1 MKNLD
6 PVWNIFCAYLFLIF
20 FILLAGGISA
30 QTPCEEDICVVEFN
44 AGWNKVNGVDYLS
57 KLTDCG
63 VKKISIDEGT
73 WQKEYGII
81 VVPTIIVFN
90 GEEVKRF
97 QADLSFKMAATR
109 EDIQEVVDEIIM
121 SDF

>member
-1 MKNLD
+1 MKKID
-6 PVWNIFCAYLFLIF
+6 CVWNIFLGYLILIF
-20 FILLAGGISA
+20 FILLAGGLSA

-44 AGWNKVNGVDYLS
+44 AGWNESNSANYLD

-63 VKKISIDEGT
+63 IKRILIDKGD
-73 WQKEYGII
+73 WQKKYGII

-90 GEEVKRF
+90 GEEVKRW
-97 QADLSFKMAATR
+97 QADLSFKMLATR
-109 EDIQEVVDEIIM
+109 EEVQEVVDEIIM

>member
-1 MKNLD
+1 MKYTTCK
-6 PVWNIFCAYLFLIF
+6 IFGIYCLVLFLM
-20 FILLAGGISA
+20 ILCSSASA
-30 QTPCEEDICVVEFN
+30 QSLCDEDICVVEFN
-44 AGWNKVNGVDYLS
+44 AGWNEANGVKYLN

-97 QADLSFKMAATR
+97 QADLSFKMSATR
-109 EDIQEVVDEIIM
+109 EDVQEVVDEIIM

>member
-1 MKNLD
+1 MKKID
-6 PVWNIFCAYLFLIF
+6 CVWNIFLGYFILIF
-20 FILLAGGISA
+20 FILLAGSLSA
-30 QTPCEEDICVVEFN
+30 QSPCKEDICVVEFN
-44 AGWNKVNGVDYLS
+44 AGWNEANSAKYLE

-63 VKKISIDEGT
+63 VKRILIDKGD
-73 WQKEYGII
+73 WQKKYGII

-97 QADLSFKMAATR
+97 QADLSFKMLATR
-109 EDIQEVVDEIIM
+109 EEVQEVVDEIIM

>member
-1 MKNLD
+1 MKRID
-6 PVWNIFCAYLFLIF
+6 CVWNIFLGYFILIF
-20 FILLAGGISA
+20 FILLAGSLSA
-30 QTPCEEDICVVEFN
+30 QSPCKEDICVVEFN
-44 AGWNKVNGVDYLS
+44 AGWNEANSAKYLE

-63 VKKISIDEGT
+63 VKRILIDKGD
-73 WQKEYGII
+73 WQKKYGII

-97 QADLSFKMAATR
+97 QADLSFKMLATR
-109 EDIQEVVDEIIM
+109 EDVQEVVDEIIM

>member
-1 MKNLD
+1 MKRID
-6 PVWNIFCAYLFLIF
+6 CVWNIFLGYFILIF
-20 FILLAGGISA
+20 FILLAGSLSA
-30 QTPCEEDICVVEFN
+30 QSPCKEDICVVEFN
-44 AGWNKVNGVDYLS
+44 AGWNESNSANYLD

-63 VKKISIDEGT
+63 VKRILIDKGD
-73 WQKEYGII
+73 WQKKYGII

-97 QADLSFKMAATR
+97 QADLSFKMLATR
-109 EDIQEVVDEIIM
+109 EDIQGVVDEIIM